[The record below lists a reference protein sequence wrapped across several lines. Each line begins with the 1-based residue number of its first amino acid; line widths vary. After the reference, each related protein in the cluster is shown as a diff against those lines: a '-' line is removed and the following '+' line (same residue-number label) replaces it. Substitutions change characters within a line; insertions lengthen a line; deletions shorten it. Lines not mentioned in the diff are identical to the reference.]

1 MSGGMRLLHT
11 RPRLQIE
18 TVPCLEEVVGLMG
31 LVNGDLALADH
42 FKPIALYDHG
52 CTLVDTDTEQPG
64 MRGDDG
70 DQVLF
75 ALPGQQMLVDGD
87 IVHESES
94 PLVAAGHHDLVS
106 SPGAAHQVR
115 SENRGSGRA
124 AADHT
129 ASVQHGPQ

>member
-11 RPRLQIE
+11 RPRLEIE
-18 TVPCLEEVVGLMG
+18 TVPRLEEIVGLMG
-31 LVNGDLALADH
+31 LVNGDLALAYH
-42 FKPIALYDHG
+42 FKPIALYNHG
-52 CTLVDTDTEQPG
+52 RALVNADTEQPG

-75 ALPGQQMLVDGD
+75 SLPGEQMLVDGD
-87 IVHESES
+87 IVHECES

-106 SPGAAHQVR
+106 RPGAAHQVG

-129 ASVQHGPQ
+129 